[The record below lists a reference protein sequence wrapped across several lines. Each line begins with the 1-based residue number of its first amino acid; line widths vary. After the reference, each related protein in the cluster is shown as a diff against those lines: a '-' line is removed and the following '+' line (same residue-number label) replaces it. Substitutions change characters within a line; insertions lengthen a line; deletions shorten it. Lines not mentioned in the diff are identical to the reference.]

1 MGAEIICRCYRGFSG
16 RAPRR
21 SPFVMPSAGDEIQN
35 LLSERNDQTAC
46 YSQHTVGSLAGIVAL
61 EAETQLKDSEAQQ
74 DHAVSPDQGEDEVG
88 QIVHRRQRVAGGES
102 RDEKDGE

>member
-1 MGAEIICRCYRGFSG
+1 MRFKISLVNATTRPP
-16 RAPRR
+16 A
-21 SPFVMPSAGDEIQN
+21 
-35 LLSERNDQTAC
+35 
-46 YSQHTVGSLAGIVAL
+46 TVSIPLALWLAL